1 MSKVMPT
8 IVWDVDD
15 VLNTLMRSWFEEC
28 WLTLHPECLLRYEDL
43 VENPPHRLLG
53 VNLGEYLSSLDEFRL
68 SGGFQQLEPVG
79 EILEWFDKFGG
90 GFRHIALT
98 ATPMVAAP
106 ISAAWVMRHFGQ
118 WIRCFSF
125 VPSKRKGEYTPQYDN
140 TKGEF
145 LSWWNKADILM
156 DDNLANFEAA
166 KLVGIQS
173 ILMPQPW
180 NNSKLTIA
188 ESLELLVSLTQGAES
203 A

>member
-15 VLNTLMRSWFEEC
+15 VLNTLMKSWFEEC
-28 WLTLHPECLLRYEDL
+28 WLTLHPECLLQYEDL

-53 VNLGEYLSSLDEFRL
+53 VSLGEYLDSLDKFRL
-68 SGGFQQLEPVG
+68 SGGFQQLKPVG
-79 EILEWFDKFGG
+79 EILEWFDKLGG

-166 KLVGIQS
+166 KSVGIQS